1 MKIPLKKTCSLSRY
15 GYVMAK
21 SKDKRQKSLNKAIA
35 SYSSRYVIQK
45 LVVLRTYRK
54 SRKTPRLK
62 REWNKIDRD
71 IMYVQKKRDSMSPK
85 NRARDLKRSREYTK
99 KNAANK
105 MYCKK
110 HNK

>member
-15 GYVMAK
+15 GYVMAT
-21 SKDKRQKSLNKAIA
+21 SKYNRQKSLDKAIA
-35 SYSSRYVIQK
+35 SYGSRYVIQK

-54 SRKTPRLK
+54 SRKTPRLD
-62 REWNKIDRD
+62 REWNKLTSD
-71 IMYVQKKRDSMSPK
+71 ISYVQKKRDKMSSK
-85 NRARDLKRSREYTK
+85 NRESDLKRSRSYAK

-110 HNK
+110 TNK